1 MRSSARPSTLRL
13 CASADHPESFRTGHP
28 PRPHPS
34 PHATSRSGEDAT
46 QSSSPLRLRASA
58 SGSPLGG
65 SALAGYP
72 RASPAP
78 PLVVRERTARKC
90 RAVLPHGV
98 LACRSGH
105 ARVAI
110 PKHLWHPKPRSVSL
124 AAFRLMASRSSHPSE
139 SVSLSAFTSQSSL
152 SHRGQAPVV
161 SARSESAHRAPTLR
175 SVRALVGASG
185 VRWGPQPQPAHA
197 RRREKA
203 RVSGHAAGPRGGAA
217 RPPTGAR
224 RRLGLRCVHGA
235 ARAPVTPLA
244 VRGRHRRRV
253 APGVDGAAHCARRRP
268 PASGGGTRRRLPG
281 AWWPG
286 GHRGI
291 KNPPPPQPHPER
303 NSANQGKSKRKNKSR
318 CPKVST
324 IRTPNAP

>member
-1 MRSSARPSTLRL
+1 VRCFGLGP
-13 CASADHPESFRTGHP
+13 
-28 PRPHPS
+28 
-34 PHATSRSGEDAT
+34 RSGKAAKP
-46 QSSSPLRLRASA
+46 SRH
-58 SGSPLGG
+58 
-65 SALAGYP
+65 
-72 RASPAP
+72 SPAP

-286 GHRGI
+286 GHRGRKI
-291 KNPPPPQPHPER
+291 PRPRNP
-303 NSANQGKSKRKNKSR
+303 
-318 CPKVST
+318 
-324 IRTPNAP
+324 TPNATALIRAKAKEKTKAGVQRCPRFGHQTRPECPVSIIAGHPMDTRATVSASTPDIVTAGRYM